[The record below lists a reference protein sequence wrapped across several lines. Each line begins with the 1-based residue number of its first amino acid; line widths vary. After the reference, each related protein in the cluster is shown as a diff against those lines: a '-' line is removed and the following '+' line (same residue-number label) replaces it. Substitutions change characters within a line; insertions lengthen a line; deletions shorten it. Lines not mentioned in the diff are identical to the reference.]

1 MTLTRQ
7 FGRNETVH
15 VDVNVNDQPEE
26 EPFETDDGAIDVDV
40 GILFTVQVSKGDDS
54 LVFECKSDGTYVSIT
69 HVSFEPAAG
78 EIDEDDSA
86 SYTGPV
92 YEELD
97 EDLQAQFT
105 SYLEER
111 GINADFGSYLLR
123 LVHDK
128 EQREYMYW
136 LERTAKFIQ
145 S

>member
-7 FGRNETVH
+7 FGHETIH
-15 VDVNVNDQPEE
+15 VDVSVNEQPEE
-26 EPFETDDGAIDVDV
+26 EPFETEDGAIDVDV
-40 GILFTVQVSKGDDS
+40 GILFTVQVTKKEDS
-54 LVFECKSDGTYVSIT
+54 LVFECKSDGSYVTIT
-69 HVSFEPAAG
+69 HVSFEPV
-78 EIDEDDSA
+78 DEELNESE
-86 SYTGPV
+86 YTGPV

-97 EDLQAQFT
+97 EELQAQFT

-111 GINADFGSYLLR
+111 GINAEFGAYVLR

-128 EQREYMYW
+128 EQREYIYW